1 MTLLELLVLL
11 KKHLKFVVALPVVC
25 AIATAAYC
33 FAFMPNQYTATTSMY
48 VVSNTQEQST
58 NISSDLSASQMIAN
72 DVATIL
78 ESDVVTNQTAK
89 NMGLDNLKAYK
100 ISVESSTT
108 SRVLSLSVTGT
119 NAESAAQVANDMA
132 NNVSAVAQQ
141 VMGINSVNIIDA
153 AEVPTQPSGP
163 RRALYTAVA
172 FMAGLFMATAI
183 VVLLDMIN
191 TRVRSA
197 EEVEELLAEDDI
209 AVIGRIPVLKGGM

>member
-11 KKHLKFVVALPVVC
+11 KKHLSFVVALPVVC
-25 AIATAAYC
+25 AIATALYC
-33 FAFMPNQYTATTSMY
+33 FALMPNQYTATTSMY

-89 NMGLDNLKAYK
+89 NMGLEDLKSFK

-108 SRVLSLSVTGT
+108 SRVLSLSVTGRSP
-119 NAESAAQVANDMA
+119 EEAAQVANDMA
-132 NNVSAVAQQ
+132 NNVSAVAQE

-163 RRALYTAVA
+163 KRALYIAVA
-172 FMAGLFMATAI
+172 AMAGLFMATAI
-183 VVLLDMIN
+183 VVLLDMLN
-191 TRVRSA
+191 TRVRSS
-197 EEVEELLAEDDI
+197 EEVEELLED
-209 AVIGRIPVLKGGM
+209 AVVIGRIPVMKGGL